1 MVSVL
6 GNLEVGMLFRL
17 ERVSKSFQSIIRING
32 VLRTGVLNS
41 FQGITNVPEV
51 TDYEV
56 YAHILKTHYEC
67 NKCSA
72 VCWHK
77 KLPIAV
83 EHAKHHLAF
92 LGNDGDRLLSSTE
105 FDAIIEKF
113 YENSAC
119 SFETLKGR
127 KLVLEYTKDWK
138 TEIYSRMPSVHNSL
152 PIFHNTEAIIDRI
165 SAIASSKFCFYSS
178 DDEKKL
184 FPHGMIGTDGNLV
197 LELWRHQTAMTAY
210 HENPNTTMHQI
221 LFSMNRVSH
230 LLAHPEEEEN
240 NDEEEEED
248 LQEEEENNDEEEEED
263 LQEVEEEENDDEE
276 EEEDRREE
284 EEEEEEND
292 DEEEEEDR
300 REEEEE
306 EEENDDEEED
316 QEKVEEEKED

>member
-1 MVSVL
+1 MFKVKKILKLCIKHVFNTTHTTQHTTMLDTFLENHHDAMVSVL

-56 YAHILKTHYEC
+56 YAHILKTHYKC

-77 KLPIAV
+77 NLPIAV
-83 EHAKHHLAF
+83 KHAKHHLAF

-127 KLVLEYTKDWK
+127 KLVLEYTKKWK
-138 TEIYSRMPSVHNSL
+138 TDIYSRMPSVHNL
-152 PIFHNTEAIIDRI
+152 PIFLNTEAIIDRI

-197 LELWRHQTAMTAY
+197 LELWRHQNAMVDY
-210 HENPNTTMHQI
+210 HDNPIIQNPMHQI
-221 LFSMNRVSH
+221 LFSMNHVSN
-230 LLAHPEEEEN
+230 LLAHP
-240 NDEEEEED
+240 DE
-248 LQEEEENNDEEEEED
+248 
-263 LQEVEEEENDDEE
+263 V
-276 EEEDRREE
+276 

-292 DEEEEEDR
+292 DDG
-300 REEEEE
+300 
-306 EEENDDEEED
+306 ENDDDEED
-316 QEKVEEEKED
+316 QENNDDDEEDQED